1 MSDNAG
7 PKVFVT
13 VPSYGHARYVEECL
27 RSIFR
32 QSLRPSKL
40 LVIDDGSPDDSPAVI
55 ERVLA
60 GCPFESELIVR
71 ENRGLAATLEQALS
85 LSGGEYF
92 AYLGS
97 DDIWLPHMLRE
108 QTELLE
114 ARPDAAL
121 AYAHVYVIDENDNIV
136 DRTDNWFPIPSNG
149 ILDDLLGG
157 RIFSSPGV
165 VYRRDILA
173 RYGWNTGSKL
183 EDYELYLK
191 LAADH
196 ELAGNPRV
204 LAAWRRHGA
213 NTSDDVE
220 AMLGE
225 WIAAQ
230 DRAAAA
236 LGLGRDELDRIQGR
250 LRFDTAAEFVRQGER
265 RKAAELAIENWRHA
279 GSARALLATAA
290 RLAAPPSLFRW
301 NRQRKKTAA
310 AGKYGD
316 LKDLLA

>member
-1 MSDNAG
+1 MAD
-7 PKVFVT
+7 
-13 VPSYGHARYVEECL
+13 
-27 RSIFR
+27 
-32 QSLRPSKL
+32 
-40 LVIDDGSPDDSPAVI
+40 
-55 ERVLA
+55 
-60 GCPFESELIVR
+60 CPFESELIVR

-236 LGLGRDELDRIQGR
+236 LGLGRHELDRIQGR

-279 GSARALLATAA
+279 GSAHALLATAV